1 MRKILMP
8 AALLATG
15 LLVLGACGSSS
26 SGAKSTK
33 SNSTAKTAAA
43 PVTLPGQ
50 LTNKGTKDL
59 AGATTVSIEADDNYF
74 NPTFIKATPGQTITV
89 QLKNEGKA
97 THTFTIGG
105 GVADQMLNP
114 DQKATVQVKV
124 PASGALNFYCRFHR
138 SLGMQGAVYTAAGQ
152 SVNAAAATGA
162 AVTSAPSTTGAPST
176 APPSS
181 SSGSGSGYGY

>member
-8 AALLATG
+8 AALVATG

-33 SNSTAKTAAA
+33 STSTTKTAAA

-74 NPTFIKATPGQTITV
+74 QPTFIKATPGQTITV

-97 THTFTIGG
+97 THTFTIDG

-138 SLGMQGAVYTAAGQ
+138 GVGMQGAIVA
-152 SVNAAAATGA
+152 S
-162 AVTSAPSTTGAPST
+162 
-176 APPSS
+176 
-181 SSGSGSGYGY
+181 